1 MSTGWQCC
9 RYGPSL
15 LVAQLQWRPCALPVY
30 SSCCNFCGVSSVWI
44 FPQCWH
50 IKANSARCVF
60 ANTMSAS
67 FPTHV
72 CMCCGVCR
80 CSVLLGLSAI
90 LLCII
95 TLPPSSLLLHLSGR
109 NITKDFSP
117 NLDPKKEP
125 MPRFLHKM
133 GLTEEQ
139 HTFGGATSVKGKL
152 IQGAIRT

>member
-1 MSTGWQCC
+1 
-9 RYGPSL
+9 
-15 LVAQLQWRPCALPVY
+15 
-30 SSCCNFCGVSSVWI
+30 
-44 FPQCWH
+44 
-50 IKANSARCVF
+50 
-60 ANTMSAS
+60 MSAS